1 MIIYNET
8 SSRFINHVLERNIG
22 NVLLTNIQEKM
33 NRSVSPSELLSW
45 TNSLPQMAKILR
57 DAELKE
63 NTHVLLEYK
72 LPSTEKRIDFM
83 ITGEDNKGQQN
94 AVIVELKQWQRSKIA
109 NGDGI
114 VKTFLGK
121 RERETVHP
129 SYQSLSYK
137 RYLENFNEALYQ
149 DSSINLS
156 SCAYLHNYIPTRNR
170 AEEPLLNKRYETY
183 VEQSP
188 IYFQFDDKQ
197 LMQMIKDC
205 VSEGKGTEI
214 AKQIEEGK
222 IKPSKRL
229 VEAVNS
235 LFEGNEEF
243 ILLDE
248 QKVAYEKVLSI
259 YRSLDLA
266 TDEKHTILIKGGP
279 GTGKSV
285 IGLNLMNFLLG
296 ENATIEYITPNQ
308 AFREILRKKLI
319 GTSEFVEIRS
329 LFKGS
334 ASYVET
340 PNNYFNV
347 LVCDEAHRLK
357 NQGHMKK
364 KIEGENQA
372 TQIIRS
378 SRLSVFFID
387 DEQVISNKEIGRFDL
402 LKEEALKQNS
412 IVHVVE
418 LHSQFRCGG
427 SGNYLDWLS
436 DILYEQHQ
444 DVLLDRDFDFQLVDS
459 PQELVDKIVHE
470 KNGRLLAGYAWGWI
484 TKPVNGQ
491 LSKDVVIEAHDF
503 AMPWNDPN
511 RIDWAIHPEC
521 SLQIGC
527 IHTVQGLEM
536 EYVGVIIGND
546 LSFNPETNAIEV
558 KREHYKDK
566 GARPAKPKGKYEV
579 DPLDK
584 LVRNTYKTLMT
595 RGMKGCYVFCCDK
608 ELAKH
613 FKQKMQSYNI
623 TRIDEEIKY

>member
-8 SSRFINHVLERNIG
+8 TTQFIEHVMEQRIEDVLLER
-22 NVLLTNIQEKM
+22 VKEKM
-33 NRSVSPSELLSW
+33 GQSVSASEIRSW
-45 TNSLPQMAKILR
+45 TNSLPQMAKVLR
-57 DAELKE
+57 GADLKDD
-63 NTHVLLEYK
+63 THVLLEYK
-72 LPSTEKRIDFM
+72 LPSTEKRIDFL
-83 ITGEDNKGQQN
+83 ITGEDHAGKQN
-94 AVIVELKQWQRSKIA
+94 AIIVELKQWNKSELA
-109 NGDGI
+109 AGDGI
-114 VKTFLGK
+114 VKTFLGG
-121 RERETVHP
+121 RVRETVHP

-137 RYLENFNEALYQ
+137 RYLENFNEALYT
-149 DSSINLS
+149 DTSINLS
-156 SCAYLHNYIPTRNR
+156 SCAYLHNYIPARDRTT
-170 AEEPLLNKRYETY
+170 EPLLNERYANY

-188 IYFQFDDKQ
+188 VYFQFDDLLLKKRIQ
-197 LMQMIKDC
+197 DA

-214 AKQIEEGK
+214 AKRIEEGR
-222 IKPSKRL
+222 IRPSKRL

-259 YRSLDLA
+259 YNSLDLE
-266 TDEKHTILIKGGP
+266 TDQKYTILIKGGP

-296 ENATIEYITPNQ
+296 EEATIEYITPNQ
-308 AFREILRKKLI
+308 SFREILRKKLI
-319 GTSEFVEIRS
+319 GRSGFVEIRS

-340 PNNYFNV
+340 PNNYFDV

-357 NQGHMKK
+357 NQGHMKR

-387 DEQVISNKEIGRFDL
+387 DEQVISNKDIGRFAL
-402 LKEEALKQNS
+402 LQEEAEKQNS
-412 IVHVVE
+412 TVHVVE
-418 LHSQFRCGG
+418 LDSQFRCAG
-427 SGNYLDWLS
+427 SGNYLEWL
-436 DILYEQHQ
+436 DNLLYDRHQ
-444 DVLLDRDFDFQLVDS
+444 DIQLDSDFDFQVVNSPHELYQKLV
-459 PQELVDKIVHE
+459 VE
-470 KNGRLLAGYAWGWI
+470 KGGRLLAGYAWDWN
-484 TKPVNGQ
+484 TKPVNGE
-491 LSKDVVIEAHDF
+491 LSKDVIIEEHGF

-511 RIDWAIHPEC
+511 RIDWAIHPEG
-521 SLQIGC
+521 SEQIGC

-546 LSFNPETNAIEV
+546 LTFNPETNSLEV
-558 KREHYKDK
+558 KRENFKDK

-579 DPLDK
+579 DPLDQ

-595 RGMKGCYVFCCDK
+595 RGMKGCYVYCVNSELK
-608 ELAKH
+608 ETLNKISGV
-613 FKQKMQSYNI
+613 K
-623 TRIDEEIKY
+623 

>member
-1 MIIYNET
+1 MIIYNE
-8 SSRFINHVLERNIG
+8 SSSIFIDHVLERNIG
-22 NVLLTNIQEKM
+22 NVLLNNIQKKM
-33 NRSVSPSELLSW
+33 NRSVSPSELKSW

-57 DAELKE
+57 DAKLKDD
-63 NTHVLLEYK
+63 THVLLEYK
-72 LPSTEKRIDFM
+72 LPSTEKRIDFL
-83 ITGEDNKGQQN
+83 ITGEDIKGNQN
-94 AVIVELKQWQRSKIA
+94 AVIVELKQWQQSQIA
-109 NGDGI
+109 EGDGI

-137 RYLENFNEALYQ
+137 RYLENFNEALYKE
-149 DSSINLS
+149 SSINLS
-156 SCAYLHNYIPTRNR
+156 SCAYLHNYIPSRNR
-170 AEEPLLNKRYETY
+170 AEEPLLNQRYTSY

-188 IYFQFDDKQ
+188 LYFQFDDQ
-197 LMQMIKDC
+197 ILMKMIKDS

-214 AKQIEEGK
+214 AKKIEEGK

-235 LFEGNEEF
+235 IFEGNEEF

-259 YRSLDLA
+259 YKNLDLA
-266 TDEKHTILIKGGP
+266 SDEKYTILIKGGP

-285 IGLNLMNFLLG
+285 IGLNLLNFLLG
-296 ENATIEYITPNQ
+296 EEATIEYITPNQ
-308 AFREILRKKLI
+308 SFREILRKKLI
-319 GTSEFVEIRS
+319 GRSGFVEIRS

-387 DEQVISNKEIGRFDL
+387 DEQVISNKDIGRFEL
-402 LKEEALKQNS
+402 IKEEAEKQNS
-412 IVHVVE
+412 TVHVVE
-418 LHSQFRCGG
+418 LDSQFRCAG
-427 SGNYLDWLS
+427 SGNYLEWLDDLLYDRKQ
-436 DILYEQHQ
+436 DIQ
-444 DVLLDRDFDFQLVDS
+444 LDGDFDFQLVDC
-459 PQELVDKIVHE
+459 PHELLEKVVDDKG
-470 KNGRLLAGYAWGWI
+470 GRLLAGYAWDWI
-484 TKPVNGQ
+484 TTPVNGE
-491 LSKDVVIEAHDF
+491 LSKDIVIEVHDF
-503 AMPWNDPN
+503 AMPWNDPA
-511 RIDWAIHPEC
+511 RIDWAIHPEG
-521 SLQIGC
+521 SYQIGC

-546 LSFNPETNAIEV
+546 LTYNSQTQLIEV
-558 KREHYKDK
+558 KRENFKDK
-566 GARPAKPKGKYEV
+566 GARPAKPKEKYEI
-579 DPLDK
+579 DPLDQ

-595 RGMKGCYVFCCDK
+595 RGMKGCYVYCVDD
-608 ELAKH
+608 ELRGYIKT
-613 FKQKMQSYNI
+613 I
-623 TRIDEEIKY
+623 ID

>member
-8 SSRFINHVLERNIG
+8 SSRFIDHVLEQNIES
-22 NVLLTNIQEKM
+22 VLSEKVKEKM
-33 NRSVSPSELLSW
+33 NKSVSPSELLSW

-57 DAELKE
+57 DADLKE
-63 NTHVLLEYK
+63 DTHVLLEYK
-72 LPSTEKRIDFM
+72 LPSTEKRIDFF
-83 ITGEDNKGQQN
+83 IAGEDAKGKQN
-94 AVIVELKQWQRSKIA
+94 AVIVELKQWSKA
-109 NGDGI
+109 KVAEGDGI
-114 VKTFLGK
+114 VNTFLGK
-121 RERETVHP
+121 RVRETVHP
-129 SYQSLSYK
+129 SYQALSYK
-137 RYLENFNEALYQ
+137 RYLESFNEALYQ

-156 SCAYLHNYIPTRNR
+156 SCAYLHNYIPVRNR
-170 AEEPLLNKRYETY
+170 AEEPLLNERYASY

-188 IYFQFDDKQ
+188 IYFQFDDQ
-197 LMQMIKDC
+197 ILMKMIKEA

-214 AKQIEEGK
+214 AKKIEEGK
-222 IKPSKRL
+222 IKPSKKL

-266 TDEKHTILIKGGP
+266 SDEKHTILIKGGP

-296 ENATIEYITPNQ
+296 EAATIEYITPNQ
-308 AFREILRKKLI
+308 SFREILRKKLI
-319 GTSEFVEIRS
+319 GRSGFVEIRN

-364 KIEGENQA
+364 KVEGENQA

-387 DEQVISNKEIGRFDL
+387 DEQVISNKDIGRFDV
-402 LKEEALKQNS
+402 LKEEAEKQNS
-412 IVHVVE
+412 TVHVVE
-418 LHSQFRCGG
+418 LDSQFRCAG
-427 SGNYLDWLS
+427 SGNYLEWLN
-436 DILYEQHQ
+436 DLLYEECKDIQ
-444 DVLLDRDFDFQLVDS
+444 LEGDFDFQVIGS
-459 PQELVDKIVHE
+459 PQELLEKIVHV
-470 KNGRLLAGYAWGWI
+470 KDGRLLAGYAWDWI
-484 TKPVNGQ
+484 KTPVNGK
-491 LSKDVVIEAHDF
+491 LSKDVVIEEHNF

-511 RIDWAIHPEC
+511 RIDWAIQPEC
-521 SLQIGC
+521 SHQIGC

-536 EYVGVIIGND
+536 GYVGVIIGKD
-546 LSFNPETNAIEV
+546 LSFNPETNTIEV
-558 KREHYKDK
+558 KREYFKDK
-566 GARPAKPKGKYEV
+566 GARPAKPKKKYEI
-579 DPLDK
+579 DPLDQ

-595 RGMKGCYVFCCDK
+595 RGMKGCYVYCCDERLGEFIK
-608 ELAKH
+608 EKMNIHRKH
-613 FKQKMQSYNI
+613 I
-623 TRIDEEIKY
+623 LE

>member
-8 SSRFINHVLERNIG
+8 SSKFIDHVLERSIG

-63 NTHVLLEYK
+63 DTHVLLEYK
-72 LPSTEKRIDFM
+72 LPSTEKRIDFL
-83 ITGEDNKGQQN
+83 ITGEDNNGKQN
-94 AVIVELKQWQRSKIA
+94 AVIVELKQWQQSKIA
-109 NGDGI
+109 EGDGI

-121 RERETVHP
+121 RVRETVHP

-149 DSSINLS
+149 DSSINLT
-156 SCAYLHNYIPTRNR
+156 SCAYLHNYIPSRNR
-170 AEEPLLNKRYETY
+170 AEEPLLNQRYASY

-188 IYFQFDDKQ
+188 IYFQFDDQ
-197 LMQMIKDC
+197 LLMKMIKEA

-214 AKQIEEGK
+214 AKKIEEGK
-222 IKPSKRL
+222 IKPSKKL

-259 YRSLDLA
+259 YRGLDLA
-266 TDEKHTILIKGGP
+266 SDEKHTILIKGGP

-357 NQGHMKK
+357 NQGHMKR

-372 TQIIRS
+372 TQIIRA
-378 SRLSVFFID
+378 SRVSVFFID
-387 DEQVISNKEIGRFDL
+387 DEQVISNKDIGRFEL
-402 LKEEALKQNS
+402 LKEEAQKQNS
-412 IVHVVE
+412 NVHEVE
-418 LHSQFRCGG
+418 LDSQFRCAG
-427 SGNYLDWLS
+427 SGNYLDWL
-436 DILYEQHQ
+436 DDLLYEQQ
-444 DVLLDRDFDFQLVDS
+444 QGILLEGDFDFQLVDS
-459 PQELVDKIVHE
+459 PHELVEKVVHE
-470 KNGRLLAGYAWGWI
+470 KNGRLLAGYAWDWI
-484 TKPVNGQ
+484 TKTEKGQ
-491 LSKDVVIEAHDF
+491 LSKDVVIEKYGF

-558 KREHYKDK
+558 KRENFKDK
-566 GARPAKPKGKYEV
+566 GARPAKPKKKYEI
-579 DPLDK
+579 DPLDQ

-595 RGMKGCYVFCCDK
+595 RGMKGCYVYCVDD
-608 ELAKH
+608 ELRK
-613 FKQKMQSYNI
+613 Y
-623 TRIDEEIKY
+623 IKGKIATYVLL

>member
-8 SSRFINHVLERNIG
+8 SSKFIDHVLEQQIES
-22 NVLLTNIQEKM
+22 VLLEKVQEKM
-33 NRSVSPSELLSW
+33 NHSVSPSEIRSW

-57 DAELKE
+57 DAELKGD
-63 NTHVLLEYK
+63 THVLLEYK
-72 LPSTEKRIDFM
+72 LPSTEKRIDFL
-83 ITGEDNKGQQN
+83 ITGEDDRGQQN
-94 AVIVELKQWQRSKIA
+94 AIIVELKQWSKA
-109 NGDGI
+109 QTAAGDGI
-114 VKTFLGK
+114 VKTFLGG
-121 RERETVHP
+121 RDRETVHP
-129 SYQSLSYK
+129 SYQSLSYQ
-137 RYLENFNEALYQ
+137 RYLENFNEALYSG
-149 DSSINLS
+149 SSINLS
-156 SCAYLHNYIPTRNR
+156 SCAYLHNYIPARDKTT
-170 AEEPLLNKRYETY
+170 EPLLNERYASY

-188 IYFQFDDKQ
+188 IYFQFDDLLLRKR
-197 LMQMIKDC
+197 IKDA

-214 AKQIEEGK
+214 AKRIEEGR
-222 IKPSKRL
+222 IRPSKKL

-259 YRSLDLA
+259 YNSLDLE
-266 TDEKHTILIKGGP
+266 TDQKHTILIKGGP

-296 ENATIEYITPNQ
+296 KEATIEYITPNQ
-308 AFREILRKKLI
+308 SFREILRKKLI
-319 GTSEFVEIRS
+319 GRSGFVEIRS

-340 PNNYFNV
+340 PNNYFDV

-387 DEQVISNKEIGRFDL
+387 DEQVISNKDIGRFDL
-402 LKEEALKQNS
+402 LKEEAEKQNS
-412 IVHVVE
+412 TVHVVE
-418 LHSQFRCGG
+418 LDSQFRCAG
-427 SGNYLDWLS
+427 SGNYLEWLDNFIYDRNQ
-436 DILYEQHQ
+436 DIQ
-444 DVLLDRDFDFQLVDS
+444 LDGDFDFQVVDS
-459 PQELVDKIVHE
+459 PQELYE
-470 KNGRLLAGYAWGWI
+470 KVVKEKGGRLLAGYAWDWN
-484 TKPVNGQ
+484 TKPVNGE
-491 LSKDVVIEAHDF
+491 LSKDVIIEEHDF

-511 RIDWAIHPEC
+511 RIDWAIHPEG
-521 SLQIGC
+521 SEQIGC

-546 LSFNPETNAIEV
+546 LTFNPETNSLEV
-558 KREHYKDK
+558 KRENFKDK

-579 DPLDK
+579 DPLDQ

-595 RGMKGCYVFCCDK
+595 RGMKGCYVYCTNN
-608 ELAKH
+608 E
-613 FKQKMQSYNI
+613 FKKSILMSIQ
-623 TRIDEEIKY
+623 R